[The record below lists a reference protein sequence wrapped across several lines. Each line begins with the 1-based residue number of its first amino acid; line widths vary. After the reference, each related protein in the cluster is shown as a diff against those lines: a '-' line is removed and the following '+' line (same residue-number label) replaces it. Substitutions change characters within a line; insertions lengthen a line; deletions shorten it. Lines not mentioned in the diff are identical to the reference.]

1 MDEFPVGNE
10 VGEDAVEEG
19 APSGSARD
27 NCEPSQS
34 GVGRLL
40 QQRTISRY
48 RVVARQ
54 VCIVA
59 YARHVDSSFSAQSR
73 GHTYLKFS
81 SISLKRRNCCLILA
95 FSFARFR

>member
-1 MDEFPVGNE
+1 MESEWPVVGRLPGARVEEFAAGNE

-40 QQRTISRY
+40 
-48 RVVARQ
+48 
-54 VCIVA
+54 
-59 YARHVDSSFSAQSR
+59 
-73 GHTYLKFS
+73 
-81 SISLKRRNCCLILA
+81 
-95 FSFARFR
+95 